1 MNLQGV
7 LGLAFLIGLAWLISE
22 NRKQV
27 RIKTILAGL
36 VAQFAIAL
44 VLLKIAFFRDIFFVL
59 NRAVEILD
67 RATTAGTTFVFGY
80 LGGGRLPF
88 AETEPGASFVFAA
101 KALPIVL
108 VVSALSSVLFY
119 WRVLPWIVRGFSW
132 MLRRTMNIG
141 GAVAVGAAANVFLGM
156 VEAPLLIR
164 PYLARLTRSELFV
177 TMTCGMAN
185 VAGTVMVIYALI
197 LGPVMPDALGH
208 ILVASIISTPA
219 AILLSLILIPET
231 GEVTAGR
238 VEPPQAATGTMDAVV
253 KGTADG
259 IVLLINIVAMLI
271 VLIALVALVNE
282 TLSLLPFAAGK
293 PLTLQRILGW
303 LFAPVAWL
311 IGIPWSEA
319 MTAGSLLGTKTVLN
333 EFVAYVDLAALPA
346 AALSPDSK
354 RIMVYALCGFA
365 NLGSLGILIGGMG
378 AMAPERRGEIVAL
391 GGKTII
397 SGTMATCMTGAI
409 VGLL

>member
-1 MNLQGV
+1 
-7 LGLAFLIGLAWLISE
+7 
-22 NRKQV
+22 
-27 RIKTILAGL
+27 
-36 VAQFAIAL
+36 
-44 VLLKIAFFRDIFFVL
+44 
-59 NRAVEILD
+59 
-67 RATTAGTTFVFGY
+67 
-80 LGGGRLPF
+80 
-88 AETEPGASFVFAA
+88 
-101 KALPIVL
+101 
-108 VVSALSSVLFY
+108 
-119 WRVLPWIVRGFSW
+119 
-132 MLRRTMNIG
+132 
-141 GAVAVGAAANVFLGM
+141 
-156 VEAPLLIR
+156 
-164 PYLARLTRSELFV
+164 
-177 TMTCGMAN
+177 
-185 VAGTVMVIYALI
+185 MVIYALI
-197 LGPVMPDALGH
+197 LGPVIPEALGH

-219 AILLSLILIPET
+219 AILLSLIMIPET

-259 IVLLINIVAMLI
+259 IVLLINITAMLI

-282 TLSLLPFAAGK
+282 ALSLLPVAAGK

-333 EFVAYVDLAALPA
+333 EFVAFVDLAALPA
-346 AALSPDSK
+346 GALGPDSK

-391 GGKTII
+391 GGRTII

>member
-1 MNLQGV
+1 
-7 LGLAFLIGLAWLISE
+7 
-22 NRKQV
+22 
-27 RIKTILAGL
+27 
-36 VAQFAIAL
+36 
-44 VLLKIAFFRDIFFVL
+44 
-59 NRAVEILD
+59 
-67 RATTAGTTFVFGY
+67 
-80 LGGGRLPF
+80 
-88 AETEPGASFVFAA
+88 
-101 KALPIVL
+101 
-108 VVSALSSVLFY
+108 
-119 WRVLPWIVRGFSW
+119 
-132 MLRRTMNIG
+132 MNIG

-164 PYLARLTRSELFV
+164 PYLVKLTRSELFI

-197 LGPVMPDALGH
+197 LGPVIPEALGH

-219 AILLSLILIPET
+219 AILLSLIMIPET

-259 IVLLINIVAMLI
+259 IVLLINITAMLI

-282 TLSLLPFAAGK
+282 ALSLLPVAAGK

-346 AALSPDSK
+346 GALGADSK